1 MENSDPIEFFDP
13 HFHIWDIRRDGC
25 HDPAQIPQIREQE
38 YYLREDYENEWK
50 DALPEF
56 RHTGGV
62 FVEAM
67 SVCFTDR
74 PGADLHSKYLDE
86 ANFAS
91 SQLPDDKYRLI
102 ASVSLEAPNCEE
114 TLD

>member
-1 MENSDPIEFFDP
+1 M
-13 HFHIWDIRRDGC
+13 
-25 HDPAQIPQIREQE
+25 
-38 YYLREDYENEWK
+38 
-50 DALPEF
+50 
-56 RHTGGV
+56 
-62 FVEAM
+62 EAM